1 MKRKFAILVSAAALL
16 SSLFAT
22 AAVGQTD
29 SGVQV
34 RRNAQSPAASPPRAF
49 LKVCGPAGQERWCGR
64 YEVPEDRTSARGR
77 KISLN
82 IIILPALTKKAAP
95 DPVFFLAGG
104 PGQGA
109 ASLAEYVGEGFLSK
123 LREERDLVFIDQR
136 GTGQSNPLS
145 CNLYGEGE
153 DLRDYFESMFPVEKV
168 RACRQQLE
176 KVADLRQYT
185 TSVAVND
192 LDEVRRALGYGRIN
206 LYGGSYGTTM
216 ALAYMRSYGRHV
228 RSAVLA
234 GVAPLDFKLPL
245 PFAQGGEV
253 AMAHVI
259 KDCAEDAGCRAAFP
273 KLKEEL
279 VAVIARLEATPVTLK
294 GVDPETGQVQPFTM
308 GRGVFAE
315 RLRLMLFAPPAA
327 SLVPLLIHRAY
338 LGDFKPFV
346 RAALP
351 QAQGIYQ
358 SISIGMYFTV
368 TCSEGAS
375 LITEGDIR
383 RETAHTF
390 LGDYR
395 VRVHLGACREWPRGV
410 VPRGFTRPV
419 ASDAPVLILSNEADP
434 ASPHEF
440 GAEVARHLS
449 NGRQVTIPA
458 AGHNYFSPCVTGLA
472 TDFIV
477 KGSARKLDTSCLGA
491 LRHPPFVLELPKEG
505 LNAGDA

>member
-1 MKRKFAILVSAAALL
+1 MKLCVVIVFALL
-16 SSLFAT
+16 VPV
-22 AAVGQTD
+22 AVGQPD

-34 RRNAQSPAASPPRAF
+34 RRNAQARAAAPPRAF
-49 LKVCGPAGQERWCGR
+49 LNVCGPAGQERWCGR
-64 YEVPEDRTSARGR
+64 YEVPEDRTSGRGR

-82 IIILPALTKKAAP
+82 IIILPALAKKAAP

-109 ASLAEYVGEGFLSK
+109 ASLAEYIGEGDLSK
-123 LREERDLVFIDQR
+123 VREERDLVFIDQR

-145 CNLYGEGE
+145 CNLYGEAE
-153 DLRDYFESMFPVEKV
+153 NMRDYFEGMFPVEKV
-168 RACRQQLE
+168 RACRRQLE
-176 KVADLRQYT
+176 KVADLRHYT
-185 TSVAVND
+185 TSVAVDD
-192 LDEVRRALGYGRIN
+192 LDEVRHALGYGRIN

-216 ALAYMRSYGRHV
+216 ALAYLRRYGRHV

-234 GVAPLDFKLPL
+234 GVAPPDFRLPL
-245 PFAQGGEV
+245 PFAQGGET

-279 VAVIARLEATPVTLK
+279 DAVIARLEASPVSLK
-294 GVDPETGQVQPFTM
+294 GVDPETGKVQPFTM

-338 LGDFKPFV
+338 LGDFKPFI

-351 QAQGIYQ
+351 QAQAIYQ

-368 TCSEGAS
+368 TCSEGAP
-375 LITEGDIR
+375 LITESDIR
-383 RETAHTF
+383 RETANTF

-395 VRVHLGACREWPRGV
+395 IKVHLDACREWPRGV
-410 VPRGFTRPV
+410 VPREFTRPV

-434 ASPHEF
+434 ASPRAF
-440 GAEVARHLS
+440 GAEVARHLP
-449 NGRQVTIPA
+449 NGRQVTIPLV
-458 AGHNYFSPCVTGLA
+458 GHNYFSPCITGLA
-472 TDFIV
+472 AEFIA
-477 KGSARKLDTSCLGA
+477 KGSARKLNTSCLGA
-491 LRHPPFVLELPKEG
+491 LRHPPFALELPKG
-505 LNAGDA
+505 